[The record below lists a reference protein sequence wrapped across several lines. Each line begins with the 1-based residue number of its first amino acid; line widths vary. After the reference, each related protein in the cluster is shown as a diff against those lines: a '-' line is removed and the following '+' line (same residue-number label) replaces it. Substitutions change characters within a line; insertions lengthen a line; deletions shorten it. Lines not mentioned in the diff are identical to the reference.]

1 MLQTYEAVLRGNR
14 LEWGKEIP
22 LKPDNGNEMVV
33 LVTIL
38 ESKPSMPQQQDRGQ
52 RMANALEKLAAI
64 HPVATIQEPKAWERE
79 MRQDRPLPGRL

>member
-22 LKPDNGNEMVV
+22 LKPDNGNEMLV

-38 ESKPSMPQQQDRGQ
+38 KNEPCVPQQQARGL
-52 RMANALEKLAAI
+52 RMAKALEKLAAI

-79 MRQDRPLPGRL
+79 MRQDLPLPGRL

>member
-22 LKPDNGNEMVV
+22 QKPENDDEMVV

-38 ESKPSMPQQQDRGQ
+38 KYERRAPHLKEQGQ
-52 RMANALEKLAAI
+52 RMAKALEKLATI
-64 HPVATIQEPKAWERE
+64 HPVVTINDPQRWERE
-79 MRQDRPLPGRL
+79 IRQDRPLLRRS